1 MSLKISIKTCMM
13 VLLLTSCKKDIP
25 KQTNPE
31 FIIFGHFYGECM
43 GERCIEIFK
52 LKKDKLLEDTND
64 HYPNSNDFYDGSYV
78 QLSEQK
84 FNDTKELTS
93 LFPTDLLN
101 ETKTVFGSPDAA
113 DGGGLYIEYSA
124 NGIRK
129 FWLFD
134 QMKGN
139 VPAKYHA
146 FMDKINEKIAL
157 LK

>member
-1 MSLKISIKTCMM
+1 MTRNILYTTSLIA
-13 VLLLTSCKKDIP
+13 LLLTSCKKGETVPP
-25 KQTNPE
+25 KPDY
-31 FIIFGHFYGECM
+31 IIFGHFHGECM
-43 GERCIEIFK
+43 GEHCIEIFK
-52 LKKDKLLEDTND
+52 LKEDKLLEDIND
-64 HYPNSNDFYDGSYV
+64 YYPSSKDFYTGSYV

-113 DGGGLYIEYSA
+113 DAGGLYIEYSA

-129 FWLFD
+129 FWLLD
-134 QMKGN
+134 KVKRN

-146 FMDKINEKIAL
+146 FMDKVNEKIAL
-157 LK
+157 LR